1 MCVCL
6 LTFELLVV
14 CFTVFFGDLVCEA
27 SHISLIAVI
36 YSRHLKHLL
45 CPSPTVLYLHCL

>member
-14 CFTVFFGDLVCEA
+14 CFPVIFGDLVREA
-27 SHISLIAVI
+27 SHISLISVI
-36 YSRHLKHLL
+36 YDRLRGSRLR
-45 CPSPTVLYLHCL
+45 PSPTVLYLHWL